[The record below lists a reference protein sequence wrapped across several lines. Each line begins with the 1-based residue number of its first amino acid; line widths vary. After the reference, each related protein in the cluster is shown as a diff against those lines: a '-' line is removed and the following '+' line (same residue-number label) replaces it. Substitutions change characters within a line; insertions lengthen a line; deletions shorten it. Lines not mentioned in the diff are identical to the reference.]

1 MKDTIYGKSSRNGIL
16 IGKASINGGFV
27 IARFDYGRVIFFEVH
42 VSNIV
47 IYFPYGPS
55 PTSLV
60 KHWKLLEPFIF
71 GDPYRGYLKRS
82 IDIHSQH
89 WGKMS
94 MDVGLTDILLNY
106 QSEEWSLDGSSA
118 TMALGFM
125 SCRF

>member
-71 GDPYRGYLKRS
+71 GDPYRGYL
-82 IDIHSQH
+82 
-89 WGKMS
+89 
-94 MDVGLTDILLNY
+94 
-106 QSEEWSLDGSSA
+106 EEINRYS
-118 TMALGFM
+118 
-125 SCRF
+125 